1 MPVIALMPQL
11 KITTVGRNVQIAG
24 AREGVDYAVLD
35 LQGRVVMQGSANAA
49 NFNLSMPRAGRYL
62 VRVGARQKLVAVK

>member
-1 MPVIALMPQL
+1 MPQL
-11 KITTVGRNVQIAG
+11 KITTVGRDVQIAG

-62 VRVGARQKLVAVK
+62 VKVGNQDKLVTVK

>member
-11 KITTVGRNVQIAG
+11 KITTVGRDVQIAG

-35 LQGRVVMQGSANAA
+35 LQGRVVMLGSANAA

-62 VRVGARQKLVAVK
+62 VRVGSRQKLVAVK

>member
-1 MPVIALMPQL
+1 LPVIALMPQL
-11 KITTVGRNVQIAG
+11 KITTVGRDVQIAG

-62 VRVGARQKLVAVK
+62 VRVGAHKQIVVIK

>member
-11 KITTVGRNVQIAG
+11 KITTVGRDVQIAG

-35 LQGRVVMQGSANAA
+35 LQGRVVMQGSAKAA

-62 VRVGARQKLVAVK
+62 VKVGNQDKLVTVK

>member
-1 MPVIALMPQL
+1 MPQL
-11 KITTVGRNVQIAG
+11 KITTVGRDVQIAG

-49 NFNLSMPRAGRYL
+49 NFNLSMPRAGSYL
-62 VRVGARQKLVAVK
+62 VKVGNQDKLVTVK